1 MALPAIAA
9 VGRFLAGAM
18 SKKAAFGFVAAGV
31 GIGLT
36 KHGVQSLS
44 PYISQG
50 IRDSVGNSNLS
61 NSITT
66 NRQGW
71 VGTKGAHAPLNATGD
86 LALAAHRLRN
96 KS

>member
-9 VGRFLAGAM
+9 VGRFLTGAT
-18 SKKAAFGFVAAGV
+18 SKKAAFGFLGVGVAAGL
-31 GIGLT
+31 G
-36 KHGVQSLS
+36 KHTVQSMS

-61 NSITT
+61 NSIPT